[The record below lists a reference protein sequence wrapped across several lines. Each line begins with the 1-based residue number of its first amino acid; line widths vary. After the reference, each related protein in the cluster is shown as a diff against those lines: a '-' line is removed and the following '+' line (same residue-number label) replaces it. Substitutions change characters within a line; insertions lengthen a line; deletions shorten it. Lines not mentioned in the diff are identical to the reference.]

1 MLPKLM
7 LLLAFILTL
16 TNIFGYTAIAWWI
29 IGVLVIVPIVIWLCV
44 LAGIGGFGLMWWL
57 NKLDKVL

>member
-16 TNIFGYTAIAWWI
+16 TNIFELTAISWWI
-29 IGVLVIVPIVIWLCV
+29 IGVLVAIPVVLALIVI
-44 LAGIGGFGLMWWL
+44 AGVISFGAWL
-57 NKLDKVL
+57 NK

>member
-16 TNIFGYTAIAWWI
+16 TNIFELTAISWWI
-29 IGVLVIVPIVIWLCV
+29 IGALVVVPIVLGLCV
-44 LAGIGGFGLMWWL
+44 LAGISGFYWWL
-57 NKLDKVL
+57 NKLDKGL